1 MIAKSYIYSNLKEI
15 ERRFNRARTQK
26 EPLYFSKLAVLE
38 LCGWLEISIDDLV
51 CRAVRKR
58 VKDASV
64 LAKFEEAIVNPV
76 YGFHYKKHFRKMVC
90 GAIGEVNMHDIETK
104 MDQLKRQQLVSELNA
119 LSINRNSLAHTYLKG
134 ATQNI
139 DAPSRTISRFHI
151 TYECLKEF
159 EKEIFS
165 RL

>member
-1 MIAKSYIYSNLKEI
+1 MIAKSYIQSNLKEI
-15 ERRFNRARTQK
+15 ERRFNKARTQK
-26 EPLYFSKLAVLE
+26 EPLYYSKLAVLE

-58 VKDASV
+58 VKDARVLEDFEKSV
-64 LAKFEEAIVNPV
+64 VNPI

-90 GAIGEVNMHDIETK
+90 GAIGEVNMHDIELK
-104 MDQLKRQQLVSELNA
+104 MNQLRRQQLISELNA
-119 LSINRNSLAHTYLKG
+119 LTINRNSLAHTYLKG

-139 DAPSRTISRFHI
+139 DAPSRTIARFQI
-151 TYECLKEF
+151 IYECLKEF
-159 EKEIFS
+159 ENEIFR